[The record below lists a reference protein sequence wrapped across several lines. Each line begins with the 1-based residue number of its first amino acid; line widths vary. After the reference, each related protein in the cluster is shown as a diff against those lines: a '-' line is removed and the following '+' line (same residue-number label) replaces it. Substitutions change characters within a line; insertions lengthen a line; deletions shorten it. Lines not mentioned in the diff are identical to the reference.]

1 MEFVAWYLFVIWCL
15 EFRFMR
21 QSTFPL
27 KTLKEP
33 PKDEQAINAKFLI
46 RAGFIDKVG
55 AGIYSYL
62 PLGLRVIQKIE
73 NVVREEMNK
82 IGGIELLLPALHPK
96 EYWQKTGR
104 WEKLDVLYKIKA
116 KENREY
122 ALGATH
128 EEVIVSLAK
137 NLIQSYRDLPLY
149 LYQIQT
155 KFRDEPRAKSGL
167 LRGREFLM
175 KDLYSFHTDEKDLEE
190 YHEKVAKAYEAI
202 FTRCGLRA
210 IRTLASGGSFSK
222 FSDEFQVQTLQGEDS
237 IFYCGSCNIARNKE
251 IVREEERCEKCDGAL
266 KQLKTEEVGNIF
278 KLGTNYTKPFDL
290 LYQSEEGK
298 KHLVLMGCYGIG
310 ISRVMGAIVEVHH
323 DEQGIIW
330 PDKIAP
336 FLVHLLRLTTNDLRL
351 TTESER
357 IYNIFQKENI
367 EVLYDDRED
376 VSDGQKLV
384 EADLIGIP
392 WRVVVS
398 ERTLRQGKIEVK
410 KRSEKEARLMTMEK
424 SIEEVIK

>member
-1 MEFVAWYLFVIWCL
+1 
-15 EFRFMR
+15 MR
-21 QSTFPL
+21 QSTFPI
-27 KTLKEP
+27 KTLKES
-33 PKDEQAINAKFLI
+33 PKDEKALNAKLLI

-73 NVVREEMNK
+73 NVVREEMGK
-82 IGGIELLLPALHPK
+82 IGGVELLLPALHPK

-122 ALGATH
+122 ALGPTH
-128 EEVIVSLAK
+128 EEIVASLAK
-137 NLIQSYRDLPLY
+137 TLIQSYRDLPLY

-175 KDLYSFHTDEKDLEE
+175 KDLYSFHADEKDLDK
-190 YHEKVAKAYEAI
+190 YHEKAAKAYETI
-202 FTRCGLRA
+202 FTRSGLRA
-210 IRTLASGGSFSK
+210 IRTLASGGTFSK

-237 IFYCGSCNIARNKE
+237 IFYCGSCNIAKNKE
-251 IVREEERCEKCDGAL
+251 IVKEGERCEKCDGTL
-266 KQLKTEEVGNIF
+266 EQLKTEEVGNIF
-278 KLGTNYTKPFDL
+278 KLGTKYAKPFDL
-290 LYQSEEGK
+290 LYQDAQGK
-298 KHLVLMGCYGIG
+298 KRLVLMGCYGIG
-310 ISRVMGAIVEVHH
+310 ISRVMGAVVEVHH
-323 DEQGIIW
+323 DEAGIIW
-330 PDKIAP
+330 PEEVAP
-336 FLVHLLRLTTNDLRL
+336 FKIHLLRFKIYDLRFKNEQEKIYKELL
-351 TTESER
+351 T
-357 IYNIFQKENI
+357 KDV
-367 EVLYDDRED
+367 EVLYDDREE

-398 ERTLRQGKIEVK
+398 ERTMKEGKVEVK
-410 KRSEKEARLMTMEK
+410 RRGEKENKLLSLEK
-424 SIEEVIK
+424 LIDELKSQ